1 MRLPIVTP
9 STQEKWSCHQCGIC
23 CRGSIVP
30 LDDADLQCL
39 AGQKWEEH
47 PDFQGTPV
55 TTKLSIASNRYRLS
69 HREDGSCVF
78 LLENGLCRIH
88 AELGFDAKPKICR
101 IFPLQLIPRD
111 KDIAL
116 TIRRACP
123 SAAADLGISV
133 DDHLPWMK
141 KMAEEG
147 KLFLNAAPA
156 PIFKHGETRDWKIAR
171 VFLNTVSELLRD
183 ERYPPVRRVVHAIRL
198 AELLHRAKTATM
210 SDAKVEELI
219 AAIRTVVYEE
229 AKPYFSERVAPNASA
244 RILFRSMASDY
255 ARLHPRYRARK
266 GIGERIKLLRNAVSI
281 FRGRGALPD
290 LKPALPAGSFEDL
303 EKALGRIDPSID
315 LPLTRMME
323 TTSASYMY
331 AIADRGQWS
340 LIESVLGLA
349 ATFPIGLWLLRWSS
363 IGREPTVKEMFDIVV
378 ALERGQGA
386 SQLTGKV
393 QRSRLRTLA
402 SSGELAR
409 LVVWYA
415 A

>member
-30 LDDADLQCL
+30 LDDADLQRL
-39 AGQKWEEH
+39 AGQKWEQH

-55 TTKLSIASNRYRLS
+55 TTKMSIASNRSRLS
-69 HREDGSCVF
+69 HRDDGSCVF

-123 SAAADLGISV
+123 SAAADLGTSV

-171 VFLNTVSELLRD
+171 VFLNAVSELLRD

-266 GIGERIKLLRNAVSI
+266 GISERIKLLRNAVSI
-281 FRGRGALPD
+281 FRGRGSLPD
-290 LKPALPAGSFEDL
+290 LMPALPAGSFADL

-315 LPLTRMME
+315 VPLTRMIE

-340 LIESVLGLA
+340 INESVLGLA

-363 IGREPTVKEMFDIVV
+363 IGREPTVKEMVDIVV

>member
-1 MRLPIVTP
+1 MRLPIVTL
-9 STQEKWSCHQCGIC
+9 STQERWSCHQCGIC
-23 CRGSIVP
+23 CRGSLVP
-30 LDDADLQCL
+30 LDDADLQRL

-47 PDFQGTPV
+47 PDFKGIAV
-55 TTKLSIASNRYRLS
+55 TTKLSLGSNRYRLA
-69 HREDGSCVF
+69 HRDDGSCVF
-78 LLENGLCRIH
+78 LQEDGLCRIH

-123 SAAADLGISV
+123 SAAADLGASV

-141 KMAEEG
+141 KIAEEG
-147 KLFLNAAPA
+147 TLFLSAAPA
-156 PIFKHGETRDWKIAR
+156 PIFKHGEKRDWKIVR
-171 VFLNTVSELLRD
+171 VLLNAISELLRD
-183 ERYPPVRRVVHAIRL
+183 ERYPPVRRIVHAIRL
-198 AELLHRAKTATM
+198 AELLHRAKTASL

-219 AAIRTVVYEE
+219 ATIRTLVYEE

-255 ARLHPRYRARK
+255 ARLHPKYRAKK
-266 GIGERIKLLRNAVSI
+266 GMGERIKLLRNAVSI

-290 LKPALPAGSFEDL
+290 LKPALPAGSYEDL
-303 EKALGRIDPSID
+303 EQALGRIDPSID
-315 LPLTRMME
+315 LPLTRMIE

-331 AIADRGQWS
+331 AIADRGHWS
-340 LIESVLGLA
+340 VIESVLGLA
-349 ATFPIGLWLLRWSS
+349 ATFPVGLWLLRWSS
-363 IGREPTVKEMFDIVV
+363 IGREPTAKEMLDIVV

-386 SQLTGKV
+386 SPLTGKV